1 MINGVWTPW
10 NVVKAAPIPSGD
22 ASTKPEGNSVAV
34 PTPFAYPRM
43 PAVIFAV
50 PEEAVAFTNVDT
62 VVVLAAIVAVR
73 LPLPP
78 TSELPSR
85 TAGLS
90 DEIVRVTLVVG
101 GGVRVIVIGA

>member
-1 MINGVWTPW
+1 M
-10 NVVKAAPIPSGD
+10 KAAPIPCSD
-22 ASTKPEGNSVAV
+22 PSTKPEGNSVAV
-34 PTPFAYPRM
+34 PTPFTYPKM

-62 VVVLAAIVAVR
+62 VVVLAAIVAVIV
-73 LPLPP
+73 PLPA

-101 GGVRVIVIGA
+101 GGVSVIVIGV